1 MLRPSR
7 ERLENAALEGSGSSA
22 KRNKLPLAPS
32 TPAVSKSAE
41 TRDVRRPVLSP
52 WKQRKV
58 CGATR
63 QQAAIGGFTLQ
74 HPLGMAI
81 TCQVR
86 NPSPPRSAGPI
97 CQGNLAPLPS
107 SVSISDSKVLGGC
120 FAWQCALLRPGTGSL
135 GSCRCSHPRDQPW
148 SIFIREV
155 KSMQRSFSLLVFKA

>member
-41 TRDVRRPVLSP
+41 TCDVRRPVSSP

-74 HPLGMAI
+74 HPLGMAV

-86 NPSPPRSAGPI
+86 NPSPPRSAGPL
-97 CQGNLAPLPS
+97 CQGNLAPLPF

-120 FAWQCALLRPGTGSL
+120 FAWQCALLRLGHWLPGQLPMLPSRRSAMEDIHSGS
-135 GSCRCSHPRDQPW
+135 
-148 SIFIREV
+148 EV
-155 KSMQRSFSLLVFKA
+155 KAKILFFASS